1 MNNIYDK
8 LTSNDEHTLRCDFV
22 ANGGFPLLRTVY
34 YVNRDTDKD
43 APLFARK
50 TIGFANGGWGDCL
63 VEDPC
68 TSGWSC
74 LTYNSDR
81 DSSWMTI
88 FRGTHWEYYRMITLH
103 KGEPI
108 IVVFPDR
115 KEAYRG
121 TFEEHA
127 MRYGYGHYVDVSLE
141 DGRNLELHCGDY
153 EKTWLLFPAE

>member
-1 MNNIYDK
+1 MNIYSE
-8 LTSNDEHTLRCDFV
+8 LIGNDESTLRRDFA

-34 YVNRDTDKD
+34 YVNRGTDDD
-43 APLFARK
+43 APLFERK
-50 TIGFANGGWGDCL
+50 TISFTNGGWGDCH
-63 VEDPC
+63 VEEPL
-68 TSGWSC
+68 TSGGSC
-74 LTYNSDR
+74 LTYKSDR
-81 DSSWMTI
+81 DSRWMTI

-121 TFEEHA
+121 TFEKHA
-127 MRYGYGHYVDVSLE
+127 MRYGYGHYVDVLLE
-141 DGRNLELHCGDY
+141 DGQHLELHCREY